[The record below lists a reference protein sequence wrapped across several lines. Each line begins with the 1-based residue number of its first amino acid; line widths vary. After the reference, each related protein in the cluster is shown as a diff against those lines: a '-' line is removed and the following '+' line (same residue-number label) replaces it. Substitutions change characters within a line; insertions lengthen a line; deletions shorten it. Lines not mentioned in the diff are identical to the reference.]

1 MYFYIENIIL
11 EIQEKYENPPS
22 DIQNVD
28 DYKQGLF
35 DAISI
40 IEKSRR
46 ELEEKRRKVCEMAD
60 GCGLMIINNF

>member
-1 MYFYIENIIL
+1 MYFFIENIIL
-11 EIQEKYENPPS
+11 EIQEKYENPPK

-35 DAISI
+35 DAVSI